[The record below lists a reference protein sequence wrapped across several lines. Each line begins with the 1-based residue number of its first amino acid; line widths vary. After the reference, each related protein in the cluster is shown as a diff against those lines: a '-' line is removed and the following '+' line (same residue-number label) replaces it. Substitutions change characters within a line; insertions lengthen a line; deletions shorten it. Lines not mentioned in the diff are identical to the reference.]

1 MSKRKKILNKDEV
14 DIPQLILEL
23 WNYKF
28 PILIIVFIS
37 IICGVGMNY
46 SKINKTEFKINIPYS
61 VLYHSSRVVDL
72 CNVGNLNCLNK
83 LSSDS
88 LIRLIG
94 HNWNYDTNKKIIF
107 STTSSPL
114 TVENYS
120 DKFNK
125 ANQLITNEILKS
137 TIYEINE
144 IEKTMDSEN
153 LKNSEFI
160 EKYMKIKKLNYAINN
175 GEKVFF
181 FGYPSI
187 KKIPVQIF
195 PILVFSFIVG
205 IFIAFIYVS
214 INMNLLRGKKP

>member
-1 MSKRKKILNKDEV
+1 MSKRKKILNKG
-14 DIPQLILEL
+14 DIDLSQLIFEI

-37 IICGVGMNY
+37 MICGVGMNY
-46 SKINKTEFKINIPYS
+46 SKINKTEFTINIPYS

-72 CNVGNLNCLNK
+72 CNVGNLACLNK
-83 LSSDS
+83 LSSDA

-94 HNWNYDTNKKIIF
+94 YNWDYDAKKKIIF

-114 TVENYS
+114 TIENYS

-125 ANQLITNEILKS
+125 INQIITNEILKS

-144 IEKTMDSEN
+144 IEKTMDPEN
-153 LKNSEFI
+153 LKNSVFI

-175 GEKVFF
+175 GEKAFF

-187 KKIPVQIF
+187 KKKPIEIF
-195 PILVFSFIVG
+195 PIIVFSFLVG

-214 INMNLLRGKKP
+214 INVNLLSRKKP